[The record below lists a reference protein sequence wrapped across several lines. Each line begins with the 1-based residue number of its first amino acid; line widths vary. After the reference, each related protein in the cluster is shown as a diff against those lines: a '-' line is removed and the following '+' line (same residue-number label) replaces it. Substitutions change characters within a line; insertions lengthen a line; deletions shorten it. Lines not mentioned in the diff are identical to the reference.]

1 MIRARTEP
9 DERVCQGDVLRDVEY
24 VERVHEHEGIL
35 EVSKISFPFVII
47 LTQDCDLQQ
56 DHTFRTQHKQT
67 QDKWLISVLVAPL
80 YNAEHV
86 FSGEHLIDIGNIS
99 EPKKKGGTDGRLLRH
114 NEKPRYHFL
123 EFPPDI
129 HIVPSIVDFK
139 HYFSVPILYLRELK
153 KTNFVCFVSELYR
166 EDLSQRFA
174 AFLSRIGLPDL
185 SVSKHSETEA

>member
-24 VERVHEHEGIL
+24 VEHVLEHEGIL
-35 EVSKISFPFVII
+35 EVSKICFPFVIV
-47 LTQDCDLQQ
+47 LTQDCDLEQ
-56 DHTFRTQHKQT
+56 DHTFRTQSKQT

-86 FSGEHLIDIGNIS
+86 FSGEHLLDIGIKS
-99 EPKKKGGTDGRLLRH
+99 EPMNRKKTDGHLLMQ

-123 EFPPDI
+123 EFPNDVP
-129 HIVPSIVDFK
+129 IVPSIVDFK
-139 HYFSVPILYLRELK
+139 HYFSVPVMYLRELK
-153 KTNFVCFVSELYR
+153 KTNFVCTVSELYR

-185 SVSKHSETEA
+185 SDSKQLEIGA

>member
-24 VERVHEHEGIL
+24 VERVLEHEGIL
-35 EVSKISFPFVII
+35 QVSKIRFPFVIV
-47 LTQDCDLQQ
+47 LTQDCDLEQ
-56 DHTFRTQHKQT
+56 DYTFRTQPKQT

-86 FSGEHLIDIGNIS
+86 FSGEHLLDIGIKS
-99 EPKKKGGTDGRLLRH
+99 EPINKSKTDGRLLMQ

-123 EFPPDI
+123 EFPSDI
-129 HIVPSIVDFK
+129 PIVPSIVDFK
-139 HYFSVPILYLRELK
+139 HYFSVPIMYLRELK
-153 KTNFVCFVSELYR
+153 KTNFVCTVSELYR

-185 SVSKHSETEA
+185 SVSKHSQTGV